1 MTREFRSFDAVT
13 DTPKKARHELAYTIP
28 SGYPYNRSSVY
39 DSQVGECGPVT
50 SASHF
55 RLLCQSGLKQSEVTR
70 LLLTQSGHGAIGFER
85 ARLDRPYGRVA
96 AESAATEFDPDQSGA
111 GARAQYSRL

>member
-1 MTREFRSFDAVT
+1 MA
-13 DTPKKARHELAYTIP
+13 L
-28 SGYPYNRSSVY
+28 SGHSHSSA
-39 DSQVGECGPVT
+39 P
-50 SASHF
+50 
-55 RLLCQSGLKQSEVTR
+55 R

-111 GARAQYSRL
+111 GARAQYSRP